1 MRSGLKHMLNR
12 ELSRG
17 WGGFQAQRAVGLDKR
32 WRQQRCLAHAA
43 LREVSIGWRTWCEYA
58 NSCHTFLDELHEGL
72 KHLVNRNLRA
82 GLNTW
87 VAAVEE
93 KREEQARLAE
103 PMRKGVARMMHRH
116 LAMCYSCWAEQAHGY
131 AAMRN
136 GLKHLLNRCL
146 LYTSPSPRD

>member
-1 MRSGLKHMLNR
+1 MRLLRQQRHGLERVLRREQAECMQRWRDVLQQHAAIRSGLKHMLNR

-32 WRQQRCLAHAA
+32 RRQQRCLAHAA

-87 VAAVEE
+87 VAVVEE
-93 KREEQARLAE
+93 KREEQARLA
-103 PMRKGVARMMHRH
+103 
-116 LAMCYSCWAEQAHGY
+116 
-131 AAMRN
+131 
-136 GLKHLLNRCL
+136 
-146 LYTSPSPRD
+146 